1 MKKSR
6 VRGSL
11 FLFLASLI
19 WGTAFVAQ
27 SVGMDYVGP
36 FTFTASRS
44 IIGSIVLLPV
54 ILFRKNRGFMKP
66 VRDLKLTVTGGIL
79 CGTFLCIA
87 TNLQQTGLT
96 MTTVGKAGF
105 ITAMYIV
112 LVPVIGVF
120 MGKRA
125 HWKIWLAVVL
135 AAAGLY
141 LLSMSGS
148 FSLQTGDFL
157 MILCAVAFAF
167 QILSIDHFLEHV
179 DPILLSCMEF
189 FVCGTASLLLAVLF
203 ETPQMSS
210 LAAAKWTI
218 LYTGVLSS
226 GVAYTFQVLGQR
238 ELEPSLA
245 SLIMSFESV
254 ISALSGWL
262 ILGQVLRRREITGC
276 VIMFAAILL
285 AQSDTGE

>member
-1 MKKSR
+1 MKRSR
-6 VRGSL
+6 FKGSL

-27 SVGMDYVGP
+27 SVGMEYVEP
-36 FTFTASRS
+36 FTFTAARS

-54 ILFRKNRGFMKP
+54 ILFRKKHGYMKK
-66 VRDLKLTVTGGIL
+66 VKDLKLTIGGGII
-79 CGTFLCIA
+79 CGLFLCIA

-112 LVPVIGVF
+112 LVPVIGIF
-120 MGKRA
+120 LGRRA
-125 HWKIWLAVVL
+125 HWKIWAAVVL
-135 AAAGLY
+135 AAVGLY
-141 LLSMSGS
+141 LLSMSGT
-148 FSLQTGDFL
+148 FRLQTGDFL
-157 MILCAVAFAF
+157 MVLCAFAFAF
-167 QILSIDHFLEHV
+167 QILSIDHYITHIDAF
-179 DPILLSCMEF
+179 LLSCMEF
-189 FVCGTASLLLAVLF
+189 LVCGIVSLVLAVLF
-203 ETPQMSS
+203 ENPQLPA

-226 GVAYTFQVLGQR
+226 GVAYTFQVLGQK
-238 ELEPSLA
+238 ELEPSIA

-254 ISALSGWL
+254 ISAVSGWL
-262 ILGQVLRRREITGC
+262 ILGQALRQREITGC

-285 AQSDTGE
+285 AQSDTGD

>member
-1 MKKSR
+1 MNKSR
-6 VRGSL
+6 LKGSL
-11 FLFLASLI
+11 FLFLGSLI

-27 SVGMDYVGP
+27 SVGMEYVEP
-36 FTFTASRS
+36 LTFTASRS

-54 ILFRKNRGFMKP
+54 ILFRNNRGFMKP
-66 VRDLKLTVTGGIL
+66 VRDLKMTVTGGII
-79 CGTFLCIA
+79 CGLFLCLA

-112 LVPVIGVF
+112 LVPVIGIF
-120 MGKRA
+120 LGRRA
-125 HWKIWLAVVL
+125 HWKIWTAVAL

-148 FSLQTGDFL
+148 LRLQTGDFL
-157 MILCAVAFAF
+157 MVLCAFAFAF
-167 QILSIDHFLEHV
+167 QILSIDHFIVHI
-179 DPILLSCMEF
+179 DPFLLSCMEF
-189 FVCGTASLLLAVLF
+189 LVCGIVSLVLAVLF
-203 ETPQMSS
+203 ETPQLSA

-226 GVAYTFQVLGQR
+226 GVAYTLQVLGQK

>member
-1 MKKSR
+1 
-6 VRGSL
+6 
-11 FLFLASLI
+11 
-19 WGTAFVAQ
+19 
-27 SVGMDYVGP
+27 
-36 FTFTASRS
+36 
-44 IIGSIVLLPV
+44 
-54 ILFRKNRGFMKP
+54 
-66 VRDLKLTVTGGIL
+66 
-79 CGTFLCIA
+79 
-87 TNLQQTGLT
+87 

-112 LVPVIGVF
+112 LVPVIGIF
-120 MGKRA
+120 LGRRA
-125 HWKIWLAVVL
+125 HWKIWTAVAL

-148 FSLQTGDFL
+148 LRLQTGDFL
-157 MILCAVAFAF
+157 MVLCAFAFAF
-167 QILSIDHFLEHV
+167 QILSIDRFIVHI
-179 DPILLSCMEF
+179 DPFLLSCMEF
-189 FVCGTASLLLAVLF
+189 LVCGIVSLVLAVLF
-203 ETPQMSS
+203 ETPQLSA

-226 GVAYTFQVLGQR
+226 GVAYTLQVLGQK